1 MFVRWQEGD
10 SLATPLDIRV
20 SEASVEAAAAV
31 LDAGGS
37 LTLVYYN
44 ALGLRAL
51 LKPEKWAAVGKPLP
65 RFVRWGGGWL
75 RVGCGASL
83 EADWFGP
90 MGGASAGGVCSG
102 ADLNFLVGL
111 VGTLTFCAGRS
122 CWHL

>member
-1 MFVRWQEGD
+1 MRFSAFTHCDRLWGLFVRWQEGD

-65 RFVRWGGGWL
+65 RFVRWGGG
-75 RVGCGASL
+75 VAES
-83 EADWFGP
+83 
-90 MGGASAGGVCSG
+90 GVRC
-102 ADLNFLVGL
+102 LVGGGL
-111 VGTLTFCAGRS
+111 VWPHGGRV
-122 CWHL
+122 CWWCVFWS

>member
-1 MFVRWQEGD
+1 MRGQEGD
-10 SLATPLDIRV
+10 TLAAPLDIRV

-65 RFVRWGGGWL
+65 RFVRWGEGVAV
-75 RVGCGASL
+75 RVGCGALL
-83 EADWFGP
+83 EAGWIGR
-90 MGGASAGGVCSG
+90 MWGASAGGVCCS
-102 ADLNFLVGL
+102 
-111 VGTLTFCAGRS
+111 
-122 CWHL
+122 

>member
-1 MFVRWQEGD
+1 MRFSAFTHCDRLWGLFVRWQEGD

-65 RFVRWGGGWL
+65 RFVRLGGG
-75 RVGCGASL
+75 
-83 EADWFGP
+83 
-90 MGGASAGGVCSG
+90 GG
-102 ADLNFLVGL
+102 
-111 VGTLTFCAGRS
+111 
-122 CWHL
+122 